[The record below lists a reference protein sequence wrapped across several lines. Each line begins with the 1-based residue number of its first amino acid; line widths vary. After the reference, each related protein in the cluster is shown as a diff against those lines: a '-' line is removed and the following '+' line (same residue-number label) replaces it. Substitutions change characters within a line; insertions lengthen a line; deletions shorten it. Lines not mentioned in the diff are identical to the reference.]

1 MVDRTEKKGLL
12 VLGGL
17 VVLILIGALL
27 AFHITGPMGIEDRF
41 TSAVGLQQHDEGEA
55 DEDGG
60 FFGFSLEGNTLAYL
74 AILALLII
82 VSVLALRRTGI

>member
-1 MVDRTEKKGLL
+1 MADWTERRGLL

-17 VVLILIGALL
+17 VVLILVGALL

-41 TSAVGLQQHDEGEA
+41 SHAVGLQQHDGEEA
-55 DEDGG
+55 DGDGG

-74 AILALLII
+74 AILALLI
-82 VSVLALRRTGI
+82 VVCLVALKRTGI